1 MQKKIDNEK
10 LNALPVLNIVNSYL
24 ENDFKITIA
33 DTNINLVK
41 QMRIC
46 VLCTLCCPFLWIVY
60 F

>member
-41 QMRIC
+41 QMRISRGK
-46 VLCTLCCPFLWIVY
+46 
-60 F
+60 